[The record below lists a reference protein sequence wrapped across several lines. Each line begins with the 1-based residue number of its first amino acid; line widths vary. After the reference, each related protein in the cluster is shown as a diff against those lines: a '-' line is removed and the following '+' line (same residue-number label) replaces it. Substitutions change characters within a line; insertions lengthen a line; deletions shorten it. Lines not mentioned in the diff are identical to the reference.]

1 MFEYKIMEKDNQG
14 YIYIMSNPEFDSKV
28 KIGKSSKIPHIRAE
42 QLTKQTA
49 TIGKFIV
56 EWYMEVPDYD
66 IAETIAHYKLEEF
79 NFQKEYFKITI
90 LEASKILENTFC
102 EFFKIEQP
110 IIFKGKKI
118 IEHNKTFKPK
128 EDLLHKHSNADN
140 KEKIFVTIQENLFD
154 ELLEYFAKNIKE
166 KGQSDIEKIK
176 YIEAIISARKTSA
189 RIMRDMREGE
199 KSTLEDIE
207 ETEKKVRGA
216 ELALKLLKSRNK

>member
-1 MFEYKIMEKDNQG
+1 MEKDNKG

-49 TIGKFIV
+49 TIGEFIV

-66 IAETIAHYKLEEF
+66 IAETIAHYKLKEF

-110 IIFKGKKI
+110 IIFKGEKI
-118 IEHNKTFKPK
+118 TEHNQTFKLK
-128 EDLLHKHSNADN
+128 EDLLHKHSNTDN
-140 KEKIFVTIQENLFD
+140 KEKIFVTIQENLFN
-154 ELLEYFAKNIKE
+154 ELLEYFVNNIQE

-176 YIEAIISARKTSA
+176 CLESAIRGAESVLK
-189 RIMRDMREGE
+189 DMREKNNLE
-199 KSTLEDIE
+199 KIE
-207 ETEKKVRGA
+207 QIEKKIRGA
-216 ELALKLLKSRNK
+216 ELAIKLLKSRNK

>member
-1 MFEYKIMEKDNQG
+1 MEKNNKG
-14 YIYIMSNPEFDSKV
+14 YIYVMSNPEFDSKV

-49 TIGKFIV
+49 TIGEFIV

-66 IAETIAHYKLEEF
+66 IAETIAHYKLKEF

-110 IIFKGKKI
+110 IIFKGEKI
-118 IEHNKTFKPK
+118 TEHNQTFKLK
-128 EDLLHKHSNADN
+128 EDLLHKHSDSDN
-140 KEKIFVTIQENLFD
+140 KEKIFITIQESLFN

-176 YIEAIISARKTSA
+176 YIEAIIRAIKDSA
-189 RIMRDMREGE
+189 RIVRDMRGGE
-199 KSTLEDIE
+199 KSTLEDIEDIE

-216 ELALKLLKSRNK
+216 ELAIKLLKSRNK